1 MPNAG
6 LLYNEEQMEEKYALI
21 TGASQGLG
29 RELACQLAS
38 RGMNTILAALPG
50 ENLEAVRDRCRSFGV
65 RSDCFEL
72 DLTDRDSL
80 IEFISRVNADYRLSV
95 LINNAGTG
103 GSRKF
108 DEVPL
113 KYIDTI
119 MKLNVLATTV
129 LTHELLP
136 NLRRNAPSRIL
147 NVSSLA
153 ALIPTGYKTVY
164 PASKAY
170 IKHFS
175 LGMREEFRP
184 YGISVSLALL
194 GPMPTKQEIIDR
206 INRQGALGS
215 MLSVTPDKV
224 AKTCLD
230 GLFGGRRIIVAGG
243 LNKLSYNLLK
253 LVPEHLKSVLMSRSV
268 AKNEI
273 G

>member
-1 MPNAG
+1 
-6 LLYNEEQMEEKYALI
+6 MEEKYALI

-29 RELACQLAS
+29 RELALQLAS
-38 RGMNTILAALPG
+38 RGENTLLVALPG
-50 ENLEAVRDRCRSFGV
+50 ENLHEVRDKCRSYGV
-65 RSDCFEL
+65 RSECFEL

-80 IEFISRVNADYRLSV
+80 LGLMSELNGSFRLSA

-129 LTHELLP
+129 LTHGLLP

-147 NVSSLA
+147 NISSLA
-153 ALIPTGYKTVY
+153 ALIPMGYKTVY

-175 LGMREEFRP
+175 LGMREELRP
-184 YGISVSLALL
+184 FGISVSLALL
-194 GPMPTKQEIIDR
+194 GPMPTRQEIIDR
-206 INRQGALGS
+206 INRQGAIGR
-215 MLSVTPDKV
+215 MLSVSPEK
-224 AKTCLD
+224 AARACLD
-230 GLFGGRRIIVAGG
+230 GLFSGRRIIVPGG

-253 LVPEHLKSVLMSRSV
+253 LVPEQLKSTLMSRSV
-268 AKNEI
+268 IRNEI
-273 G
+273 GG

>member
-1 MPNAG
+1 
-6 LLYNEEQMEEKYALI
+6 MEEKYALI

-29 RELACQLAS
+29 RELALQLAS
-38 RGMNTILAALPG
+38 RGENTLLVALPG
-50 ENLEAVRDRCRSFGV
+50 ENLHEVRDKCRCYGV
-65 RSDCFEL
+65 RSECFEL
-72 DLTDRDSL
+72 DLTDSDSL
-80 IEFISRVNADYRLSV
+80 LGFISEVDGSFRLSA

-129 LTHELLP
+129 LTHGLLP

-147 NVSSLA
+147 NISSLA
-153 ALIPTGYKTVY
+153 ALIPMGYKTVY

-175 LGMREEFRP
+175 LGMREELRP
-184 YGISVSLALL
+184 FGISVSLALL
-194 GPMPTKQEIIDR
+194 GPMPTRQEIIDR
-206 INRQGALGS
+206 INRQGAIGR
-215 MLSVTPDKV
+215 MLSVSPEK
-224 AKTCLD
+224 AARACLD
-230 GLFGGRRIIVAGG
+230 GLFSGRRIIVPGG

-253 LVPEHLKSVLMSRSV
+253 LVPERLKASLMSRSV
-268 AKNEI
+268 IKNEI
-273 G
+273 GG

>member
-1 MPNAG
+1 
-6 LLYNEEQMEEKYALI
+6 MEEKYALI

-29 RELACQLAS
+29 RELALQLAS
-38 RGMNTILAALPG
+38 RGENTLLVALPG
-50 ENLEAVRDRCRSFGV
+50 ENLHEVRDKCRSYGV
-65 RSDCFEL
+65 RSECFEL
-72 DLTDRDSL
+72 DLTDRDNLLGFMS
-80 IEFISRVNADYRLSV
+80 EVDGSFRLSA

-129 LTHELLP
+129 LTHGLLP

-147 NVSSLA
+147 NISSLA
-153 ALIPTGYKTVY
+153 ALIPMGYKTVY

-175 LGMREEFRP
+175 LGMREELRP
-184 YGISVSLALL
+184 FGISVSLALL
-194 GPMPTKQEIIDR
+194 GPMPTRQEIIDR
-206 INRQGALGS
+206 INRQGAIGR
-215 MLSVTPDKV
+215 MLSVSPEK
-224 AKTCLD
+224 AARACLD
-230 GLFGGRRIIVAGG
+230 GLFSGRRIIVPGG

-253 LVPEHLKSVLMSRSV
+253 LVPEQLKSTLMSRSV
-268 AKNEI
+268 IRNEI
-273 G
+273 GG

>member
-1 MPNAG
+1 
-6 LLYNEEQMEEKYALI
+6 MEEKYALI

-29 RELACQLAS
+29 RELALQLAS
-38 RGMNTILAALPG
+38 RGENTLLVALPG
-50 ENLEAVRDRCRSFGV
+50 ENLHEVRDKCRSYGV
-65 RSDCFEL
+65 RSECFEL

-80 IEFISRVNADYRLSV
+80 LCFMSEVDGSFRLSA

-129 LTHELLP
+129 LTHGLLP

-147 NVSSLA
+147 NISSLA
-153 ALIPTGYKTVY
+153 ALIPMGYKTVY

-175 LGMREEFRP
+175 LGMREELRP
-184 YGISVSLALL
+184 FGISVSLALL
-194 GPMPTKQEIIDR
+194 GPMPTRQEIIDR
-206 INRQGALGS
+206 INRQGAIGR
-215 MLSVTPDKV
+215 MLSVSPEK
-224 AKTCLD
+224 AARACLD
-230 GLFGGRRIIVAGG
+230 GLFSGRRIIVPGG

-253 LVPEHLKSVLMSRSV
+253 LVPERLKASLMSRSV
-268 AKNEI
+268 IKNEI
-273 G
+273 GG

>member
-1 MPNAG
+1 
-6 LLYNEEQMEEKYALI
+6 MEGKYALI

-29 RELACQLAS
+29 RELALQLAS
-38 RGMNTILAALPG
+38 RGENTLLAALPG
-50 ENLEAVRDRCRSFGV
+50 ENLQAVCDGCRSFGV
-65 RSDCFEL
+65 RSECFEL

-80 IEFISRVNADYRLSV
+80 MDFISEVDGSYQLSM

-103 GSRKF
+103 GSRRF
-108 DEVPL
+108 TEVPL

-136 NLRRNAPSRIL
+136 NLRRNAPARIL
-147 NVSSLA
+147 NISSLA
-153 ALIPTGYKTVY
+153 AMIPTGYKTVY

-175 LGMREEFRP
+175 LGMREELRP

-194 GPMPTKQEIIDR
+194 GPMPTRQEIIDR
-206 INRQGALGS
+206 INRQGAIGR
-215 MLSVTPDKV
+215 MLSVTPAKV
-224 AKTCLD
+224 AHACLD
-230 GLFGGRRIIVAGG
+230 GLYRGRRIIVPGW

-253 LVPEHLKSVLMSRSV
+253 LVPEPLKSSLMSRSV
-268 AKNEI
+268 EKNEI

>member
-1 MPNAG
+1 
-6 LLYNEEQMEEKYALI
+6 MEEKYALI

-29 RELACQLAS
+29 RELALQLAS
-38 RGMNTILAALPG
+38 RGENTLLVALPG
-50 ENLEAVRDRCRSFGV
+50 ENLHEVRDKCRSYGV
-65 RSDCFEL
+65 RSECFEL
-72 DLTDRDSL
+72 DLTDRDNLLGFMS
-80 IEFISRVNADYRLSV
+80 EVDGSFRLSA

-129 LTHELLP
+129 LTHGLLP

-147 NVSSLA
+147 NISSLA
-153 ALIPTGYKTVY
+153 ALIPMGYKTVY

-175 LGMREEFRP
+175 LGMREELRP
-184 YGISVSLALL
+184 FGISVSLALL
-194 GPMPTKQEIIDR
+194 GPMPTRQEIIDR
-206 INRQGALGS
+206 INRQGAIGR
-215 MLSVTPDKV
+215 MLSVSPEK
-224 AKTCLD
+224 AARACLD
-230 GLFGGRRIIVAGG
+230 GLFSGRRIIVPGG

-253 LVPEHLKSVLMSRSV
+253 LVPERLKASLMSRSV
-268 AKNEI
+268 IKNEI
-273 G
+273 GG

>member
-1 MPNAG
+1 
-6 LLYNEEQMEEKYALI
+6 MEEKYALI

-29 RELACQLAS
+29 RELALQLAS
-38 RGMNTILAALPG
+38 RGENTLLVALPG
-50 ENLEAVRDRCRSFGV
+50 ENLHEVRDKCRSYGV
-65 RSDCFEL
+65 RSECFEL

-80 IEFISRVNADYRLSV
+80 LGFMSEVDGSFRLSA

-129 LTHELLP
+129 LTHGLLP

-147 NVSSLA
+147 NISSLA
-153 ALIPTGYKTVY
+153 ALIPMGYKTVY

-175 LGMREEFRP
+175 LGMREELRP

-194 GPMPTKQEIIDR
+194 GPMPTRQEIIDR
-206 INRQGALGS
+206 INRQGAIGR
-215 MLSVTPDKV
+215 MLSVSPEK
-224 AKTCLD
+224 AARACLD
-230 GLFGGRRIIVAGG
+230 GLFSGRRIIVPGC

-253 LVPEHLKSVLMSRSV
+253 LVPERLKASLMSRSV
-268 AKNEI
+268 IKNEI
-273 G
+273 GG

>member
-1 MPNAG
+1 M
-6 LLYNEEQMEEKYALI
+6 I

-29 RELACQLAS
+29 RELALQLAS
-38 RGMNTILAALPG
+38 RGENTLLSALPG
-50 ENLEAVRDRCRSFGV
+50 ENLQAVCDGCRSFGV
-65 RSDCFEL
+65 RSECFEL

-80 IEFISRVNADYRLSV
+80 LGFMSEVDGSFRLSA

-129 LTHELLP
+129 LTHGLLP
-136 NLRRNAPSRIL
+136 NLRRNAPAHML
-147 NVSSLA
+147 NISSLA
-153 ALIPTGYKTVY
+153 ALIPMGYKTVY

-175 LGMREEFRP
+175 LGMREELRP
-184 YGISVSLALL
+184 FGISVSLALL
-194 GPMPTKQEIIDR
+194 GPMPTRQEIIDR
-206 INRQGALGS
+206 INRQGAIGR
-215 MLSVTPDKV
+215 MLSVSPEK
-224 AKTCLD
+224 AARACLD
-230 GLFGGRRIIVAGG
+230 GLFSGRRIIVPGG

-253 LVPEHLKSVLMSRSV
+253 LVPERLKASLMSRSV
-268 AKNEI
+268 IKNEI
-273 G
+273 GG